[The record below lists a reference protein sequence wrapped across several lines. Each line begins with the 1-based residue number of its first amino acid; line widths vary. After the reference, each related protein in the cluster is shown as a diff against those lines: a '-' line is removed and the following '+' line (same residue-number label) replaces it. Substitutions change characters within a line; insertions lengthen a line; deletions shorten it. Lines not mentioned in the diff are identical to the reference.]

1 MGEPLRPRWRVT
13 LVVLLLLGLPSFPV
27 QAQTGSALLDEAS
40 FGLGESFSLTNSSLN
55 FTFEVHEMSGQSANA
70 SAEVLVQ
77 TLEGATVSS
86 TLLDVANLTPFE
98 QRNVSASISGLAYGY
113 SQVTVVLTGDVGQ
126 NTSTHA
132 ASLTSVVQRLRPLN
146 VSFAGP
152 TSVTVDGLTSE
163 GLPTGNITLHDGDRY
178 RFAFPIQNNGDVNWT
193 GAVVANFT
201 NGEHSE
207 EHIVP
212 NLAVN
217 GSSSSQVVVN
227 GQSALREGLLTWRLT
242 LIENLSSALGI
253 HQLEGSFT
261 VGPPPLPLLE
271 ASLTSNVDAVDAGD
285 ELTLTLRVWN
295 NGTAAFSGRFLC
307 DVDGTERLNQSLP
320 LDIGGSGNLTLTVMA
335 KPLTTSCRVEGQ
347 RIAPTSPLPVTLHV
361 DLPSAVF
368 ESAGSPA
375 PSFSGGPWH
384 KLDTVHGNMLLR
396 NTGELEGR
404 IRLVFD
410 LNGVR
415 SNGDWVT
422 LASGAAGEV
431 MVSAPFLSDGSL
443 LLHWFLESDDGVV
456 TGTVNGSSTFSVASQ
471 QSVALSIIDV
481 EQDETGAVEFVLQLF
496 LDEGRSRDVVLQL
509 GYETGDA
516 TVYLREQSLRLEPG
530 SLSLPVQFGTL
541 DGERL
546 VAKIS
551 AVDWSIGPGAL
562 ATSTAL
568 PNDATEFWLEF
579 DAVTSPLRP
588 VVGDSVSLTLSFH
601 QSGPAVSATGEVWI
615 VDAYGAVLARATP
628 PAWNDGQSVL
638 SVEVIW
644 PKGNTVSVRAHWVI
658 EDKTLV
664 EEANYVSGQIEV
676 DTGVEWP
683 LGALAWGTMLGAGIV
698 LAGRLRYRSPSTSS
712 STKPR
717 PTSTTASSTKTV
729 DEKREISCPE
739 CDRRLRVPVAYE
751 GSVGCP
757 DCTTKFTV
765 EAEISKVEEVD
776 EPTESDSRK
785 GASSGSNDGK
795 IELGCPDC
803 QQTLRIPASYQGS
816 VRCPA
821 CTKIFKANEGITILE

>member
-40 FGLGESFSLTNSSLN
+40 FGLGESFSLTNSSLT
-55 FTFEVHEMSGQSANA
+55 FTFEVHELSGQSANA

-86 TLLDVANLTPFE
+86 TVLDVANLTPFE

-152 TSVTVDGLTSE
+152 TSVTVD
-163 GLPTGNITLHDGDRY
+163 
-178 RFAFPIQNNGDVNWT
+178 
-193 GAVVANFT
+193 VANFT

-207 EHIVP
+207 EHVVP

-320 LDIGGSGNLTLTVMA
+320 LDVGGSGNLTLTVMA

-431 MVSAPFLSDGSL
+431 MVSAPFLNDGSL

-471 QSVALSIIDV
+471 QSVALSITDV
-481 EQDETGAVEFVLQLF
+481 EQDETGAVEFVLQLV

-530 SLSLPVQFGTL
+530 SLSLPVQFGSL

-568 PNDATEFWLEF
+568 PDDETEFWLEF

-588 VVGDSVSLTLSFH
+588 SSHGPPRPLGTTVRVSFRWRL
-601 QSGPAVSATGEVWI
+601 SGPKAT
-615 VDAYGAVLARATP
+615 RF
-628 PAWNDGQSVL
+628 
-638 SVEVIW
+638 
-644 PKGNTVSVRAHWVI
+644 R
-658 EDKTLV
+658 
-664 EEANYVSGQIEV
+664 
-676 DTGVEWP
+676 
-683 LGALAWGTMLGAGIV
+683 
-698 LAGRLRYRSPSTSS
+698 
-712 STKPR
+712 
-717 PTSTTASSTKTV
+717 
-729 DEKREISCPE
+729 
-739 CDRRLRVPVAYE
+739 
-751 GSVGCP
+751 
-757 DCTTKFTV
+757 
-765 EAEISKVEEVD
+765 
-776 EPTESDSRK
+776 
-785 GASSGSNDGK
+785 
-795 IELGCPDC
+795 
-803 QQTLRIPASYQGS
+803 
-816 VRCPA
+816 
-821 CTKIFKANEGITILE
+821 